1 MPTYSNLSIPFL
13 GGGPTIAE
21 QILECLHQG
30 FTEKQQR
37 QELDLSKQRT
47 TSDVNLQSAQTQ
59 EIQERMRR
67 QKVLMDMF
75 QPKPDELGTTPA
87 VSTDTSGA
95 PATAAAPAARSD
107 FDRIVDQSDLP
118 DSLKDSIKYN
128 AKAQVSAGQP
138 IKAFDFFQTVLD
150 KFGRKVTPH
159 ILSNGGIP
167 YAVTDRFGEP
177 WELHDPNMP
186 EEMKPLA
193 AAANKVFE
201 QKNILPP
208 MDVQNANLAN
218 NRRWQVLHPGQP
230 LPADL
235 TLPQNASK
243 DEYARIEKQF
253 GDLTQLESVK
263 LQRDAANAARDASR
277 NQRDTTIGMTPVI
290 GQDPKTGKDVL
301 VPQGDADK
309 MGLTGVMKA
318 EAADVS
324 KALAAR
330 HWIPLAEKN
339 VTIQRVDKNDPMSPA
354 ANADEMGALQL
365 IDDLDRR
372 GKLGVV
378 ASRWNDFMAGN
389 VGAGDPEMEA
399 LRVKMG
405 LSTTLLMNVH
415 VGQRGGSYMMEHFED
430 LANAGK
436 MDAQTL
442 RSGVKS
448 ELDYVRD
455 RAMLPSGGKTATPK
469 AGGFSPDNPFAPNN
483 PFAPKRP
490 Q

>member
-21 QILECLHQG
+21 QILEGLHQG

-128 AKAQVSAGQP
+128 AKAQVFAGQP

-201 QKNILPP
+201 QKNILPL
-208 MDVQNANLAN
+208 MDVQNANAAN
-218 NRRWQVLHPGQP
+218 ARLFSVVNPGQP

-235 TLPQNASK
+235 QLPSNASK
-243 DEYARIEKQF
+243 DEAARVDRHLK
-253 GDLTQLESVK
+253 DLLQAQSIKT
-263 LQRDAANAARDASR
+263 QRDAANAARDAGRSDR
-277 NQRDTTIGMTPVI
+277 EQQQGITPVI

-301 VPQGDADK
+301 VSEAEAK
-309 MGLTGVMKA
+309 TMGLIGTMKA
-318 EAADVS
+318 DSADVS
-324 KALAAR
+324 KAQSAR
-330 HWIPLAEKN
+330 HWIPLASKTA
-339 VTIQRVDKNDPMSPA
+339 TIQRVDPNDPNSAA
-354 ANADEMGALQL
+354 ANPEDMGILQL
-365 IDDLDRR
+365 IDDLDKR
-372 GKLGVV
+372 GKLGTV
-378 ASRWNDFMAGN
+378 ASRLRGVPL
-389 VGAGDPEMEA
+389 VGHG
-399 LRVKMG
+399 
-405 LSTTLLMNVH
+405 
-415 VGQRGGSYMMEHFED
+415 
-430 LANAGK
+430 
-436 MDAQTL
+436 
-442 RSGVKS
+442 
-448 ELDYVRD
+448 
-455 RAMLPSGGKTATPK
+455 
-469 AGGFSPDNPFAPNN
+469 
-483 PFAPKRP
+483 
-490 Q
+490 